1 MSGKNKNN
9 DSEKKLDINKS
20 VFQTAKEIQ
29 QNETEAEERRAQIIA
44 EREKKKREAHE
55 RRLYEERKELLRLK
69 QGVIEDSEVIHEEA
83 PAEVKKTVLQRI
95 SSFFYLNKWWL
106 GIGTALALISG
117 LLIYNLATKPRP
129 DMTVLLVSK
138 SSDITSADGID
149 DYIAQFTDDNNDNGE
164 VLVSMHG
171 VTIYDNEYA
180 NYKTGSDAKLT
191 AELESGDTVIII
203 SDDSLDNLFDP
214 DNTYVD
220 LEELFPN
227 NEHVKGCKF
236 MLSGT
241 DFAEKS
247 GIDQRLMTDDMYLAI
262 RRPQKLLYSS
272 KKEMQRTYDRDI
284 SAFKKLIED
293 LS

>member
-29 QNETEAEERRAQIIA
+29 QNEAEAEERRAQIIA

-180 NYKTGSDAKLT
+180 NYKTGSRR
-191 AELESGDTVIII
+191 
-203 SDDSLDNLFDP
+203 SLN
-214 DNTYVD
+214 
-220 LEELFPN
+220 
-227 NEHVKGCKF
+227 
-236 MLSGT
+236 
-241 DFAEKS
+241 
-247 GIDQRLMTDDMYLAI
+247 RAI
-262 RRPQKLLYSS
+262 RSS
-272 KKEMQRTYDRDI
+272 
-284 SAFKKLIED
+284 
-293 LS
+293 